1 VSGGRGLKVHRLK
14 EGRLTVAVRYR
25 TVCPGHVWYNSCT
38 EDQVLR
44 EFRKVRQDPGT
55 YRRLFTDEYFD
66 LYLWYRWRWGR
77 LRGFQLVYDKDGSCH
92 ALTWTRRGGYRHE
105 SVDDGE
111 GGGGGGYK
119 PSPILV
125 PDGSVDCI
133 ALADR
138 FLQASSYL
146 SRRLRALMHR
156 VILQYGHIEDRR

>member
-1 VSGGRGLKVHRLK
+1 M
-14 EGRLTVAVRYR
+14 
-25 TVCPGHVWYNSCT
+25 
-38 EDQVLR
+38 LR
-44 EFRKVRQDPGT
+44 EFRNVRQDPGT

-92 ALTWTRRGGYRHE
+92 ALTWTRREGYRHE
-105 SVDDGE
+105 AVDDGDSGV
-111 GGGGGGYK
+111 GGGGK
-119 PSPILV
+119 ATPILV

-146 SRRLRALMHR
+146 SRRLRAFVHR
-156 VILQYGHIEDRR
+156 VILQYGHIGDRG

>member
-1 VSGGRGLKVHRLK
+1 M
-14 EGRLTVAVRYR
+14 
-25 TVCPGHVWYNSCT
+25 
-38 EDQVLR
+38 LR
-44 EFRKVRQDPGT
+44 EFRNVRQDPGT

-92 ALTWTRRGGYRHE
+92 ALTWTRREGYRHE
-105 SVDDGE
+105 AVDDGDS
-111 GGGGGGYK
+111 GGGDRRT
-119 PSPILV
+119 PILV

-146 SRRLRALMHR
+146 SRRLRAFVHR
-156 VILQYGHIEDRR
+156 VILQYGHIGDRG